1 MVYCGAKAALICLDR
16 AIPRAG
22 GQFAL
27 LPSARVVSF
36 GHPPNTSKE
45 EDVTKSEFVDQ
56 VSANSGLSKKDAGDA
71 VDAVL
76 QTIEDALKRG
86 SEVTFSGFGK
96 FHVADRS
103 AREGRN
109 PSTGEKIQIAAS
121 RVPRFTPGSGL
132 KRSVKG

>member
-1 MVYCGAKAALICLDR
+1 M
-16 AIPRAG
+16 
-22 GQFAL
+22 
-27 LPSARVVSF
+27 
-36 GHPPNTSKE
+36 
-45 EDVTKSEFVDQ
+45 TKSEFVDQ
-56 VSANSGLSKKDAGDA
+56 VAANSGLSKRDAGDA

-76 QTIEDALKRG
+76 KTVEDALKRG

-96 FHVADRS
+96 FHVAERG

-109 PSTGEKIQIAAS
+109 PSTGERIQIAAS